1 MKRRGGWS
9 VTWPILIALVALGP
23 VVAPAPATA
32 QPGGEP
38 VAMITE
44 IKLGTGS
51 VDVRPAGG
59 VEWRPAGPLM
69 SLVPG
74 DTVRAT
80 GTASAVVLL
89 SGGRG
94 TLRVAGGA
102 APVVI
107 PARGAGQS
115 KLEKAQALLTASF
128 GYLGSQ
134 TKELPQAVLGTR
146 GWAGPPVVLAPRGQ
160 VLADAIWFEWLGTR
174 FARYDVQISDGPVVV
189 LDRRGIVGTRF
200 DYPSDAP
207 ALRPGV
213 RYRVRVTPDQRSGRR
228 PEARTEQAG
237 EEDEPEDAAFQ
248 VVPSDVTQALRASLA
263 QLERELGTTVPP
275 STRAAI
281 RAGVLANQG
290 LYHEARASLLAG
302 LAKDPDEPT
311 LHLLLGNV
319 YQETGLKKQAKLSHD
334 EARLLLSGQAARR

>member
-1 MKRRGGWS
+1 MTQRGGWS
-9 VTWPILIALVALGP
+9 VSWPILIALVALAALISP
-23 VVAPAPATA
+23 VIAPVTATA

-44 IKLGTGS
+44 IKLGSGN

-115 KLEKAQALLTASF
+115 KLEKAQGLLTASF

-160 VLADAIWFEWLGTR
+160 VLADALSFEWLGTR
-174 FARYDVQISDGPVVV
+174 FARYDVQIAEGPVLV
-189 LDRRGIVGTRF
+189 LERRGIVGTRF
-200 DYPSDAP
+200 EYPADAP

-213 RYRVRVTPDQRSGRR
+213 QYKIRVYPDQRRDQR
-228 PEARTEQAG
+228 ADTRTPEEAS
-237 EEDEPEDAAFQ
+237 FQ
-248 VVPSDVTQALRASLA
+248 VVPPDVTQALRANLA
-263 QLERELGTTVPP
+263 QLERELGSGVPP
-275 STRAAI
+275 STRVAI

-290 LYHEARASLLAG
+290 LYHEARATLLAG
-302 LAKDPDEPT
+302 LAKDADEPT

-319 YQETGLKKQAKLSHD
+319 YDKTGLDEQAKLSYE
-334 EARLLLSGQAARR
+334 EARYLLSGQAAKR